1 MKKLILLLP
10 ALCLSGQVPAKV
22 SYEDAIESNRPYHDA
37 NGAVHIPPDDHGLG
51 PDELPDSSQNG
62 DLGHWVKVSST
73 TTDVVNAGAYSAL
86 LSPDSAGQACYKGT
100 KGLILATAR
109 VPVVT
114 LSRGGTARAMDQKPS
129 PIMVTKP
136 NVSNVTK
143 RLGRSSLFHM
153 ILT

>member
-1 MKKLILLLP
+1 MKKLLLLLP
-10 ALCLSGQVPAKV
+10 VLCLSGQALAKV

-37 NGAVHIPPDDHGLG
+37 NGAVHIPPDTKGLG

-62 DLGHWVKVSST
+62 DLGHWVKVSSI

-109 VPVVT
+109 ECNNWN
-114 LSRGGTARAMDQKPS
+114 SGG
-129 PIMVTKP
+129 
-136 NVSNVTK
+136 
-143 RLGRSSLFHM
+143 
-153 ILT
+153 

>member
-1 MKKLILLLP
+1 MKKLLLLLP
-10 ALCLSGQVPAKV
+10 ALCLSGQALAKV

-37 NGAVHIPPDDHGLG
+37 NGAVHIQPDDKGLT
-51 PDELPDSSQNG
+51 DEELPNSSQNG

-109 VPVVT
+109 ECNNWN
-114 LSRGGTARAMDQKPS
+114 SGGWHCEGYGPETITDYGYKAECK
-129 PIMVTKP
+129 
-136 NVSNVTK
+136 
-143 RLGRSSLFHM
+143 
-153 ILT
+153 